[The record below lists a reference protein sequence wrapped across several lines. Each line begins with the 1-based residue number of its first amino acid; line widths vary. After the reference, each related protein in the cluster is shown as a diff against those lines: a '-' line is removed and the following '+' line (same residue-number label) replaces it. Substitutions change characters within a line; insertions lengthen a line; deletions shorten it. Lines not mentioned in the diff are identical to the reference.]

1 MKKYIA
7 LVLAAVLVLGIFTGW
22 GNNGN
27 KETESQ
33 TDEKATESV
42 NSAENNTEDSTQS
55 STENSTENQNVA
67 GTEQLTTENGQ
78 ESSVLACPSVNG
90 KLHVEG
96 SKLVDQNNT
105 GVQLRGVSTHGL
117 AWYPQYVT
125 NDCFAT
131 LKSFGANVVRLAM
144 YTYESGGY
152 CTDGDR
158 QQLETLVQNG
168 VQYALNNDMYVII
181 DWHVLNEGNPNR
193 YSDVAK
199 TFFAK
204 MAQQYASYN
213 NVIYEICNEPCKGA
227 TWGDVKFYASEV
239 IPSIRSYDKDAVIL
253 IGTPN
258 WSQDVD
264 EAVKDPVTGYDN
276 VMYTLHFYAGTHKD
290 NIRNKLTAARNA
302 GTPVFISEFSI
313 CDASGNGGIDST
325 SANAWKKLIND
336 NNVSYVGWSLCNKA
350 ETSALIASS
359 CSKLSGWTDSEL
371 SETGKW
377 LRNFIAGK

>member
-1 MKKYIA
+1 MA
-7 LVLAAVLVLGIFTGW
+7 
-22 GNNGN
+22 
-27 KETESQ
+27 
-33 TDEKATESV
+33 D
-42 NSAENNTEDSTQS
+42 
-55 STENSTENQNVA
+55 
-67 GTEQLTTENGQ
+67 TEQLTTENGQ

-96 SKLVDQNNT
+96 SKLVDQNNNE
-105 GVQLRGVSTHGL
+105 VQLRGVSTHGL

-131 LKSFGANVVRLAM
+131 LKSWGANVVRLAM

-158 QQLETLVQNG
+158 QQLETLVQKG
-168 VQYALNNDMYVII
+168 VQYAFDNDMYVII

-199 TFFAK
+199 TFCQ

-213 NVIYEICNEPCKGA
+213 NVIYEVCNEPCNGA

-264 EAVKDPVTGYDN
+264 EAVKGPVTGYDN
-276 VMYTLHFYAGTHKD
+276 IMYTLHFYAAT
-290 NIRNKLTAARNA
+290 NKEDLQ
-302 GTPVFISEFSI
+302 
-313 CDASGNGGIDST
+313 T
-325 SANAWKKLIND
+325 S
-336 NNVSYVGWSLCNKA
+336 
-350 ETSALIASS
+350 
-359 CSKLSGWTDSEL
+359 
-371 SETGKW
+371 
-377 LRNFIAGK
+377 